1 MRGWLNSIGIDNRCL
16 LNHLELAFLNT
27 ERAVESLDIH
37 YRIRPASKHVVVENV
52 VWDDGEMGEVEWNVF
67 TAQKAVAEV
76 EIIEEDAETV
86 GTSILFEQERD
97 DTVRELEF
105 EQDDS
110 EEAWE
115 TTLVTGGSLEQ
126 LIPPT
131 PPPQVRL
138 TRKNGED
145 FGDPRWSFAPKF
157 NEHILR
163 RLASCTLQPI
173 NQISCS
179 EANILYSES
188 RLRASRA

>member
-1 MRGWLNSIGIDNRCL
+1 M
-16 LNHLELAFLNT
+16 
-27 ERAVESLDIH
+27 
-37 YRIRPASKHVVVENV
+37 VENV

-67 TAQKAVAEV
+67 TAQKPVAEV
-76 EIIEEDAETV
+76 EVIESDAETV
-86 GTSILFEQERD
+86 GTSILFEQGRR
-97 DTVRELEF
+97 DTVGELELEF

-115 TTLVTGGSLEQ
+115 TTLGTGGSSEQ

-163 RLASCTLQPI
+163 RLASRESQLDNHI
-173 NQISCS
+173 FSG

-188 RLRASRA
+188 RLRATGA